1 MWIRK
6 SRQKTGNMCNIPILS
21 VAKKLIEKYSDH
33 PECLKHNVLLPV
45 MSNQKMN
52 AYLKEIADL
61 CGMTKKLTT
70 HVARHT
76 CATVVMLAN
85 QVSMENVAKI
95 LGHSNTKMTQ
105 HYAKVLDSS
114 IMRDM
119 ANVENCFANVYQSNN
134 QSRMKRGEI
143 AISENGVNITTENG
157 TVWLSEYEIA
167 RLFEVFAAKI
177 SSNVRSILKSDVLRA
192 GEVCYCY
199 YYKNG
204 SSVDLYNFE
213 MITALAFRIHSPKA
227 DLFRKWLM
235 KRAIMQSMYFIFN
248 EENTMSLN

>member
-33 PECLKHNVLLPV
+33 PEYLKHNVLLPV

-143 AISENGVNITTENG
+143 AISE
-157 TVWLSEYEIA
+157 
-167 RLFEVFAAKI
+167 
-177 SSNVRSILKSDVLRA
+177 
-192 GEVCYCY
+192 
-199 YYKNG
+199 
-204 SSVDLYNFE
+204 
-213 MITALAFRIHSPKA
+213 
-227 DLFRKWLM
+227 KWS
-235 KRAIMQSMYFIFN
+235 KHYH
-248 EENTMSLN
+248 

>member
-1 MWIRK
+1 VRKCQHNSSLKHLKNLKKVIRIALANDWIKKDPFYGIQFKHEETNIEFLTQEELERLIHKDFSLQRLSQVRDIFVFCCFSGLAFVDVQQLTPNHLVKDNNGAMWIRK
-6 SRQKTGNMCNIPILS
+6 NRQKTGNMCNIPVLS
-21 VAKKLIEKYSDH
+21 AARNLIEKYQDH
-33 PECLKHNVLLPV
+33 PDCIRKKVLLPV

-61 CGMTKKLTT
+61 CGINKKLTT

-119 ANVENCFANVYQSNN
+119 ANVENCFSGIYQSNN
-134 QSRMKRGEI
+134 Q
-143 AISENGVNITTENG
+143 AI
-157 TVWLSEYEIA
+157 
-167 RLFEVFAAKI
+167 
-177 SSNVRSILKSDVLRA
+177 
-192 GEVCYCY
+192 
-199 YYKNG
+199 
-204 SSVDLYNFE
+204 
-213 MITALAFRIHSPKA
+213 
-227 DLFRKWLM
+227 
-235 KRAIMQSMYFIFN
+235 
-248 EENTMSLN
+248 